1 MSIISEKL
9 FLSTKNLLFIFST
22 YLTFSVIKLEHPTF
36 PSFIFVYL
44 HGCDDDDQLVC
55 LVCTCRTNVVTKTSI
70 SMFGHVDVVI
80 YILRVI

>member
-9 FLSTKNLLFIFST
+9 FLSTKNLLFIFSRAHV
-22 YLTFSVIKLEHPTF
+22 S
-36 PSFIFVYL
+36 SFIFVYL